1 MRRCEILTVRRCWL
15 PPERLANIVS
25 YIRDHFD
32 QKTKRNSF
40 YKLKDRRLAGFNSI
54 FAVSSIDVAKKYY
67 AEFKKQLEGA
77 PSDKQL
83 KVATIYSFGV
93 NDEDADGMIDEN
105 SEDTS
110 GLDVSSRDFL
120 NNAITDYNTMFGTS
134 FDTSSD
140 RFQNYYK
147 DVSLRVKNREIDLL
161 IVVNMF
167 LTGFDATTL
176 NTLWVDKNLRLHGL
190 LQAFSRTNRILNSVK
205 TFGNI
210 VCFRNLEKA
219 TNESIALFG
228 DKEASGI
235 VLLKAYADYYNGY
248 KDGDKE
254 VRGYESLV
262 KELLEKFPV
271 GERIVGEQNQKDFI
285 RLYGA
290 ILRVRNI
297 LVTFDEFAGNE
308 ILTERDVQ
316 DYHSMYIDLY
326 NEFRKGIEEEKE
338 NINDDVVFEME
349 LIKQIEINID
359 FVLGLIKRY
368 HEDHNKN
375 REILVDI
382 NKAIDSSIELRNK
395 KDLINQFITSL
406 DIHSV
411 VDDDWQKFVDKKKI
425 EELEKIIDNEGLDH
439 DVTYT
444 FVKNAFRDGGVPTT
458 GTGITKVLPP
468 ISKFRPDGAR
478 TQKARKRFK

>member
-1 MRRCEILTVRRCWL
+1 
-15 PPERLANIVS
+15 
-25 YIRDHFD
+25 
-32 QKTKRNSF
+32 
-40 YKLKDRRLAGFNSI
+40 
-54 FAVSSIDVAKKYY
+54 
-67 AEFKKQLEGA
+67 
-77 PSDKQL
+77 
-83 KVATIYSFGV
+83 
-93 NDEDADGMIDEN
+93 MIDEN

-120 NNAITDYNTMFGTS
+120 DNAIADYNTMFGTS
-134 FDTSSD
+134 YDTSSD
-140 RFQNYYK
+140 KFQNYYK
-147 DVSLRVKNREIDLL
+147 DVSLRVKNREIDIL

-176 NTLWVDKNLRLHGL
+176 NTLWIDKNLRLHGL

-228 DKEASGI
+228 DKEAGGI
-235 VLLKAYADYYNGY
+235 VLLKAYEEYYNGY

-254 VRGYESLV
+254 VRGYASLV
-262 KELLEKFPV
+262 AELLEKFPV
-271 GERIVGEQNQKDFI
+271 GQRIIGEQNQKDFI
-285 RLYGA
+285 RLYSG

-297 LVTFDEFAGNE
+297 LTTFDEFAGNE

-316 DYHSMYIDLY
+316 DYHSAYIDLY
-326 NEFRKGIEEEKE
+326 NEFRKGAEVDQE
-338 NINDDVVFEME
+338 NINDDLVFEME
-349 LIKQIEINID
+349 LIKQVEINID

-382 NKAIDSSIELRNK
+382 NKAIDSSVELRNK

-411 VDDDWQKFVDKKKI
+411 VDDDWQKFVYKKKI
-425 EELEKIIDNEGLDH
+425 EELEKIIINENLDH
-439 DVTYT
+439 DATYT
-444 FVKNAFRDGGVPTT
+444 FVKNAFRDGSVVTT
-458 GTGITKVLPP
+458 GTAITKILPP
-468 ISKFRPDGAR
+468 VSRFSPTGERSKKRESVLDKLTRFFERFFDISNGKL
-478 TQKARKRFK
+478 